1 MYVHRTIYVA
11 GGSQRVL
18 GGTACGYAVE
28 AKQGCPR
35 FNRFDFVTNCQ
46 LRSIDSI
53 DSYNYIY
60 NDICLYKYAH
70 VYTYIYVY
78 IFDSIDSITCWIRSI
93 FDFCDK
99 LDSPAKASRVSA
111 NKVAVK
117 MISDAVRKY
126 VNTITVDAEGCI
138 ICVYIRYYILH
149 ITHLVN
155 CIL

>member
-1 MYVHRTIYVA
+1 MVNFVIEIVIEIVIKFVMQTLDQINLTIRSTSDSYPLSVCMDMHRSTLVYIY
-11 GGSQRVL
+11 
-18 GGTACGYAVE
+18 TYAV
-28 AKQGCPR
+28 
-35 FNRFDFVTNCQ
+35 D
-46 LRSIDSI
+46 LIDSI
-53 DSYNYIY
+53 MCS
-60 NDICLYKYAH
+60 
-70 VYTYIYVY
+70 
-78 IFDSIDSITCWIRSI
+78 IRSI

-149 ITHLVN
+149 ITYLVN